1 MNTSMFASISDPN
14 QLLLSMVFFYVKSF
28 SLKCTILANYPH
40 KSDDQ
45 SGPELADSLMVLSN
59 YLEEHIQ
66 VALRTL
72 SYP

>member
-1 MNTSMFASISDPN
+1 MNSR
-14 QLLLSMVFFYVKSF
+14 
-28 SLKCTILANYPH
+28 LANYPH
-40 KSDDQ
+40 MSDDQ

-72 SYP
+72 SYS

>member
-1 MNTSMFASISDPN
+1 MNSR
-14 QLLLSMVFFYVKSF
+14 
-28 SLKCTILANYPH
+28 LANYPH